1 MRVEGV
7 LGKPEVAIFLSVVAV
22 GLSLSQIFL
31 QEWRT
36 RATWEKA
43 AEALSL
49 SLSLSLPILHWITQS
64 SLKRPKTLE
73 R

>member
-49 SLSLSLPILHWITQS
+49 SLSLFQFYIGSRNQA
-64 SLKRPKTLE
+64 
-73 R
+73 